1 MFANASPHSDPSQ
14 HSAFQH
20 LIPPPGGHPAEH
32 VANSSCPCRSA
43 PFSFSAFQFSAFL
56 SLPSILHHQR
66 LPDHGH
72 VSIERLFEGIR
83 QEFSPEWQVQVSVS
97 PQASHGIL
105 PRLMNL
111 RAVSRLK
118 ADLHHIVGDVHYLA
132 FGLPGNKLVLTIHDC
147 AALERLKGWR
157 RELLRQLWFVQPMRR
172 AAVVTTISETTKEEL
187 RRWVGDLADKVVVI
201 PNCVRAEF
209 QPHPQPFNTKCPVV
223 LQVGTGWNKNV
234 VGVARALIGTPCRLE
249 IVGEMDSFQRAA
261 LDASRVSYRELGRI
275 SDGDLLLAYRRCDL
289 VVFASHYEGFGLP
302 ILEAQAIGRPVVTS
316 NLSSMPE
323 AAGEGALLVDPADP
337 QAIHRAVIEVISDPA
352 LRERLIQAGF
362 ENVARY
368 RPEAVARRYEAV
380 YAKLLEAGT

>member
-1 MFANASPHSDPSQ
+1 M
-14 HSAFQH
+14 
-20 LIPPPGGHPAEH
+20 
-32 VANSSCPCRSA
+32 
-43 PFSFSAFQFSAFL
+43 
-56 SLPSILHHQR
+56 PSIIHHQR
-66 LPDHGH
+66 LPDHDQ

-83 QEFSPEWQVQVSVS
+83 QEFSPEWQVQASVS
-97 PQASHGIL
+97 PRPSHGIL
-105 PRLMNL
+105 ARLQNL

-132 FGLPGNKLVLTIHDC
+132 FALPGDKLVLTIHDC
-147 AALERLKGWR
+147 AALERLKGWL
-157 RELLRQLWFVQPMRR
+157 REVLRQLWFVQPMRR

-187 RRWVGDLADKVVVI
+187 RRWVGNLADKVVVI

-209 QPHPQPFNTKCPVV
+209 QPDPKPFNTECPVV

-234 VGVARALIGTPCRLE
+234 VGVSRALIGTPCRLE

-261 LDASRVSYRELGRI
+261 LDASRVSYCELGRI
-275 SDGDLLLAYRRCDL
+275 SDGDLLEAYRRCDL

-302 ILEAQAIGRPVVTS
+302 ILEAQAVNRPVVTS

-337 QAIHRAVIEVISDPA
+337 QAIHRAVMKVISDPA